1 VRIALTSVSA
11 GIRERNPPVNDQVR
25 TATTLRVSFNRAMLA
40 PLVPATALVS
50 GLLLGLD
57 PGVVVL
63 LLLAL
68 LVVLGVS
75 VLTAF
80 APGIVVRD
88 GVLSVVGREQVARG
102 PGGSVDLTRL
112 DRARSVSYHGGLT
125 SERGLFL
132 FRTQLLLEDATGGRA
147 MFGVWGWTPREQLQ
161 IVLRRAVTSSH
172 ARMDPMTWWR
182 LGFRNEQGARISTL
196 RRIL

>member
-1 VRIALTSVSA
+1 MSGADS
-11 GIRERNPPVNDQVR
+11 
-25 TATTLRVSFNRAMLA
+25 ATTLRVGFVRAMLA
-40 PLVPATALVS
+40 PLVPACALVAAT
-50 GLLLGLD
+50 LLGLN

-75 VLTAF
+75 ALTAF
-80 APGIVVRD
+80 APGVVVQD
-88 GVLSVVGREQVARG
+88 GILSVVGREQVEKG
-102 PGGSVDLTRL
+102 PGGAVDLRRL
-112 DRARSVSYHGGLT
+112 ERARSVSYHGGLT

-147 MFGVWGWTPREQLQ
+147 MFGVWGWTPKDALRTE
-161 IVLRRAVTSSH
+161 LRRAVTTAH

-182 LGFRNEQGARISTL
+182 LGFRNDQGARISLL
-196 RRIL
+196 RRII